1 MILNDAHIRAEAER
15 GMITPFAPSLIRE
28 LDGAKA
34 ISYGTG
40 SYGYDIRLSPKE
52 FRVFKATGKTINP
65 KAFDPSHTEVIT
77 LESDDYGAF
86 FTIPAY
92 RYALG
97 VAMERLTMPP
107 DVTASCVNK
116 STYARV
122 GLITNFTPVEAGWQG
137 HLTLEFFNAAPDA
150 MRIYAGEGV
159 AQLVF
164 HRGEPCN
171 APYGDRKYQG
181 QPENIVFGK
190 V

>member
-1 MILNDAHIRAEAER
+1 MILNDSHIRAEAER

-65 KAFDPSHTEVIT
+65 KAFDPYHTEAVT
-77 LESDDYGAF
+77 LEHDDHGAF
-86 FTIPAY
+86 FVIPAY

-97 VAMERLTMPP
+97 VAMERLAMPC
-107 DVTASCVNK
+107 DVTAIAVGK

-122 GLITNFTPVEAGWQG
+122 GLIANITPVEAGWQG
-137 HLTLEFFNAAPDA
+137 HLTLEFFNAAPDEV
-150 MRIYAGEGV
+150 RIYAGEGV

-164 HRGEPCN
+164 HRGEPCQSL
-171 APYGDRKYQG
+171 YGDRKYQG
-181 QPENIVFGK
+181 QPDSIVFGK